1 MFNRNPTFTK
11 TIAIPEDVYVEAKK
25 RATKQRV
32 FEKSHR
38 KNEANEIGCLGEVI
52 AERWMKYHNIPF
64 KAELEKTTHDYI
76 LTNGLTIDV
85 KTKDRTVRPKSDY
98 DNSAPLY
105 NHSHQKPDYFL
116 FISLERNKD
125 NKINDITK
133 FHTAYILGAISYTE
147 LDKIG
152 IPFLEG
158 EKDWRNGTKFWTDCL
173 NVEMWQL
180 IPLRESIDIF
190 RGIIN
195 SPTSQANININLV
208 NEMRS
213 RIKNNQLRQRD
224 LPSIPFKGGN

>member
-1 MFNRNPTFTK
+1 M
-11 TIAIPEDVYVEAKK
+11 
-25 RATKQRV
+25 
-32 FEKSHR
+32 
-38 KNEANEIGCLGEVI
+38 I
-52 AERWMKYHNIPF
+52 AERWMKYHNISF

-224 LPSIPFKGGN
+224 LPSIPFNGGN